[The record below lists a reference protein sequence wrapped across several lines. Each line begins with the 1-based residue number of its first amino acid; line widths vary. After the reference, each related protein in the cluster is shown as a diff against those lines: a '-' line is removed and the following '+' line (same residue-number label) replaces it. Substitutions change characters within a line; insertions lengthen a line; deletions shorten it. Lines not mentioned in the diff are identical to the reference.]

1 MTGDSELWRL
11 RLLLFLLLADL
22 LIVISPLNTF
32 LGDQMMLFPVKET
45 ADVARARA
53 VVEKRFNVR
62 FRDASF
68 SSADGKKLHGWYL
81 ELPGARKTY
90 LFSHGNAGNI
100 SQRLLPIAAL
110 LESGGS
116 VFIYDYQGFGRS
128 EGRASFRSLV
138 PDGLAAYDYLR
149 DKLHADPAGIISYGE
164 SLGCAI
170 ATKIMEERP
179 VAGVVLQSP
188 FSSLVETAR
197 DKLPWT
203 VLYPETLFPQ
213 RFLDN
218 VHPYEKDHPP
228 LLVLH
233 GSRDSLLPERYARE
247 IIAHAL
253 EPKRLELM
261 PGTGHAFYLSDI
273 APTMAALRSFLHEL
287 PEQ

>member
-1 MTGDSELWRL
+1 MPG
-11 RLLLFLLLADL
+11 A
-22 LIVISPLNTF
+22 
-32 LGDQMMLFPVKET
+32 
-45 ADVARARA
+45 
-53 VVEKRFNVR
+53 
-62 FRDASF
+62 
-68 SSADGKKLHGWYL
+68 
-81 ELPGARKTY
+81 LPGAKKTY

-128 EGRASFRSLV
+128 QGRASFRNRV

-149 DKLHADPAGIISYGE
+149 DHLHADPTRIISYGE
-164 SLGCAI
+164 SPGCAI

-188 FSSLVETAR
+188 FSSVVEAAR

-203 VLYPETLFPQ
+203 VLYLESLFPQ

-218 VHPYEKDHPP
+218 VHPFEKDHPP

-233 GSRDSLLPERYARE
+233 GSRD
-247 IIAHAL
+247 
-253 EPKRLELM
+253 
-261 PGTGHAFYLSDI
+261 
-273 APTMAALRSFLHEL
+273 
-287 PEQ
+287 